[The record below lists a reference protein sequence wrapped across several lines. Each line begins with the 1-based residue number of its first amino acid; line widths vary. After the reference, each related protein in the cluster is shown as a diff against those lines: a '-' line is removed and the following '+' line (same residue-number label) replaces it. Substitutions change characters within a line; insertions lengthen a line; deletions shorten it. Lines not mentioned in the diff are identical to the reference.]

1 MGKVKVRRPYFDGYV
16 QIYGIRVDDA
26 LEFEVP
32 ADRAHLFTEFGYEIV
47 QEEPKRR
54 KKHDEADS
62 E

>member
-1 MGKVKVRRPYFDGYV
+1 MEKVKVRRPYFDGYV
-16 QIYGIRVDDA
+16 QIYGVQVGDA

-32 ADRAHLFTEFGYEIV
+32 ADRAHFFVEFGYEIV

-54 KKHDEADS
+54 KKHDEGNS